1 MQKLKLKEQIQKIK
15 QVKKG
20 GVPPFSG
27 LKIGARIYK
36 VIDFKKNRVKSKGGF
51 KWQTD
56 RREILIKQTNAAD
69 FSYGQI
75 EPSEFNIS
83 LQDLLNKAVFGY
95 SEIKFLQNDEGNESQ
110 KSSS

>member
-1 MQKLKLKEQIQKIK
+1 MQLKEQIQKIK

-27 LKIGARIYK
+27 LQIGARIYK
-36 VIDFKKNRVKSKGGF
+36 VIDFKKNRVRSKNGTF

-56 RREILIKQTNAAD
+56 RREILIKQTNAD
-69 FSYGQI
+69 EFSYGQI

-83 LQDLLNKAVFGY
+83 LQDLLNKSVFGY
-95 SEIKFLQNDEGNESQ
+95 SEIKFLQNEKSNSSQ

>member
-1 MQKLKLKEQIQKIK
+1 MQKLKLKEQIQKFK
-15 QVKKG
+15 EVKKG
-20 GVPPFSG
+20 GVPPFTG
-27 LKIGARIYK
+27 LQIGARIYK
-36 VIDFKKNRVKSKGGF
+36 VIDFKKNRVRSKNGTS

-56 RREILIKQTNAAD
+56 RREILIKQTNADD

-95 SEIKFLQNDEGNESQ
+95 SEIKFLQNDEPD
-110 KSSS
+110 